1 MMASE
6 LMVARSSLSSI
17 LELGK
22 WPATA
27 LDCCLKIYMVG
38 MLPCSN
44 SVSYR
49 VEATQ
54 KAFEIECKSAVSCR
68 MGHCFACYLKMLYKG
83 RRDS

>member
-6 LMVARSSLSSI
+6 LMVARNSLSSI
-17 LELGK
+17 LGLGK

-27 LDCCLKIYMVG
+27 LDCCLKIYMAA
-38 MLPCSN
+38 MLPCS
-44 SVSYR
+44 

-68 MGHCFACYLKMLYKG
+68 MGHCFACYLKMLCKG